1 MEINKINKN
10 IESSN
15 NIDNFVFAESY
26 NEYLYGYK
34 KTIKKERK

>member
-34 KTIKKERK
+34 KKTIKK